1 MNNLVKILLGLLF
14 VFIIILCILKQPLH
28 KCPSSHH
35 KEGLNTNDPEG
46 LEKSVQ
52 NIENM
57 LQNMKTSFASQDSVD
72 IIIKT
77 LNDIT
82 KNISSMKTDIETM
95 KIKLR

>member
-28 KCPSSHH
+28 KCPHH

-52 NIENM
+52 NIETSIK
-57 LQNMKTSFASQDSVD
+57 NMKTSFASQASADM
-72 IIIKT
+72 IIEM
-77 LNDIT
+77 LNDMK
-82 KNISSMKTDIETM
+82 KNISAIKTDIETM
-95 KIKLR
+95 KLKIR